1 MAKVYLVGAGPGD
14 PDLLTIKAARLIAQ
28 ADVILYDRLVSPEIL
43 ALAKPG
49 AELVYVGKEKG
60 CAAEIQR
67 RIFGELS
74 LNALRGGVVLR
85 LKGGDP
91 MVFGRGGEEWAY
103 LAQLGVAVEVV
114 PGISSAVAVPSLAAI
129 PLTSRGVARSFA
141 VLTGQDRDGFREEW
155 SGCLGI
161 DTLVIL
167 MGVENRGRIA
177 RALIDSGRPAHQP
190 CAFIERGSTP
200 RERIVITTLAQIADG
215 SVEVESPAIWV
226 CGDVVALREDLLPP
240 APPCESRS
248 ARFRALLPA
257 SMRRT
262 VPGDG
267 IGEARELARNL
278 TS

>member
-14 PDLLTIKAARLIAQ
+14 PELLTIKAARLIGS

-49 AELVYVGKEKG
+49 AELIYVGKEKG
-60 CAAEIQR
+60 CAEEIQR

-141 VLTGQDRDGFREEW
+141 VVTGQDRDGFREEW
-155 SGCLGI
+155 RSCLGI

-167 MGVENRGRIA
+167 MGVANRERIA

-200 RERIVITTLAQIADG
+200 RERVVITTLGSIAEG
-215 SVEVESPAIWV
+215 TVEVESPAIWV
-226 CGDVVALREDLLPP
+226 CGDVVALRENLLPH
-240 APPCESRS
+240 APPRDSRS
-248 ARFRALLPA
+248 AFIPSPPA
-257 SMRRT
+257 GEDQRKT
-262 VPGDG
+262 PGNG
-267 IGEARELARNL
+267 ILEARELARNL

>member
-43 ALAKPG
+43 ALARPG
-49 AELVYVGKEKG
+49 AELIYVGKEKG
-60 CAAEIQR
+60 CAEEIQR

-74 LNALRGGVVLR
+74 LNALRGGVVVR

-141 VLTGQDRDGFREEW
+141 VLTGQDRNGFREEW
-155 SGCLGI
+155 TGCLGI

-167 MGVENRGRIA
+167 MGVENRERIA
-177 RALIDSGRPAHQP
+177 RALIDSGRPDHQP
-190 CAFIERGSTP
+190 CAFIECGSTP
-200 RERIVITTLAQIADG
+200 RERVVVTTLEDIAQG
-215 SVEVESPAIWV
+215 RVEVESPAIWV
-226 CGDVVALREDLLPP
+226 CGEVVALRESLLPRSP
-240 APPCESRS
+240 SSESRS
-248 ARFRALLPA
+248 AFIPSPLPVA
-257 SMRRT
+257 VRRNA
-262 VPGDG
+262 PGNG
-267 IGEARELARNL
+267 VLEARELAKSL